1 MSHVPLPGVV
11 VVSGGASGLGHAVTQ
26 TLCASGTPVA
36 IVDLVKT
43 DAPDGARSYEC
54 DVTHAETVNATIA
67 QIASDFGAISG
78 LVTCAGIAPSSKI
91 VGRKGQHDP
100 DLFAKVLAVNTIGT
114 FNMICAAGAQM
125 IRNTP
130 DAQGQKG
137 VMITTASIAA
147 FEGQIG
153 QIAYAASKGAVAAMT
168 LPAAREFARDGIRVV
183 SIAPG
188 VFDTPMMQAMPDEVR
203 ASIAATIPFPP
214 KLGNPDDFA
223 GLVAHI
229 LENRTLNGE
238 VIRIDGALRMAGK

>member
-1 MSHVPLPGVV
+1 MSQDPTHGVV
-11 VVSGGASGLGHAVTQ
+11 IVTGGASGLGQAVAQ
-26 TLCASGTPVA
+26 LLSAAGTPVA
-36 IVDLVKT
+36 IVDLAAT
-43 DAPDGARSYEC
+43 EPPHGARSYEC
-54 DVTHAETVNATIA
+54 DVTQAEAVNATVA
-67 QIASDFGAISG
+67 QIAAEFGPIKG

-100 DLFAKVLAVNTIGT
+100 ALFAKVLAVNTIGT

-125 IRNTP
+125 IQNTP
-130 DAQGQKG
+130 DANGQKG

-147 FEGQIG
+147 YEGQIG

-183 SIAPG
+183 SVAPG
-188 VFDTPMMQAMPDEVR
+188 VFDTPMMQAMPEEVR

-223 GLVAHI
+223 GLVTHI
-229 LENRTLNGE
+229 LDNPTLNGE
-238 VIRIDGALRMAGK
+238 VIRIDGALRMAGT